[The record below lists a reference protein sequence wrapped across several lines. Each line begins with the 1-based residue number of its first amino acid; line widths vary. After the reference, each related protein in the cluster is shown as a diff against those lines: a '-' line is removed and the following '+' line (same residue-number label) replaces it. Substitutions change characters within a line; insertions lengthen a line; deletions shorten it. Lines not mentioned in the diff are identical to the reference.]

1 MEINGQ
7 KFMYGEV
14 LYQAKIV
21 DGKVVI
27 NNANEEVIPEADL
40 TDSLTKAA
48 VEALAA
54 KPKFE
59 LITVREQAISRK
71 LFATEEAAYTSML
84 EQLKD
89 ELKCSGE
96 DEKTFDAIMEKLAT
110 DGGFDDYDL
119 GVCKN
124 TAWSRLGDNIDWR
137 IFPLEAEPP
146 IVNAEYNLWWDG
158 GPSIA
163 TPCKINLRTKQ
174 VFAITDPEV
183 NIDAFGTPDEE
194 YVSFFGMEADVYER
208 ELLDHADTEA
218 LVFDEYWHE

>member
-124 TAWSRLGDNIDWR
+124 TAWSRLGDNVDWR
-137 IFPLEAEPP
+137 IFPLEGEAP
-146 IVNAEYNLWWDG
+146 IVEAEFTSVWDG
-158 GPSIA
+158 GTCIT
-163 TPCKINLRTKQ
+163 TPCKVNLCTKQ
-174 VFAITDPEV
+174 VFAIVESPNTADCVHELV
-183 NIDAFGTPDEE
+183 DE
-194 YVSFFGMEADVYER
+194 YISFCGMKADVYEKDD
-208 ELLDHADTEA
+208 LDP
-218 LVFDEYWHE
+218 EYWEYEYWYE